1 MEPTT
6 PPSTYCEP
14 TVLWRLR
21 RSATDT
27 ARATV
32 VPRWHD
38 ATVLWWIN
46 ERLAGAIDCAS
57 LHDAVLE
64 GHRIRDAFLDGGSEI
79 DEGAAP

>member
-1 MEPTT
+1 MEGTLPK
-6 PPSTYCEP
+6 STYCEP

-32 VPRWHD
+32 VPHWQY

-46 ERLAGAIDCAS
+46 ERLEGAVNCAS
-57 LHDAVLE
+57 LHDAIREGERVRDVLVE
-64 GHRIRDAFLDGGSEI
+64 DGWWT
-79 DEGAAP
+79 DEGPPL